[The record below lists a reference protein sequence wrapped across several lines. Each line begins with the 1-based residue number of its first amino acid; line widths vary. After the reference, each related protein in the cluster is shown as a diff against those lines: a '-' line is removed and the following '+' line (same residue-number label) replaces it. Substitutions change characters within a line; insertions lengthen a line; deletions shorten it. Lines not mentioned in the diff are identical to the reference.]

1 MTTSKTVLSSLA
13 ICAALGLHAASPSI
27 GFVAAKGSFQ
37 LDNSKVWSNAT
48 LFDGS
53 IVETNAVPSQIH
65 LSNGSDIQ
73 VAAQSR
79 VRVFLG
85 RTLLEKGTVQM
96 QSSTEYQVEARAL
109 HLAAAASNTVAIVE
123 LRGNGRVAASAS
135 SGEILI
141 TNKDKVLVAK
151 VTPGN
156 IVTLEPDNAN
166 RPGLTRIT
174 GCVQGERHSL
184 LLIDRVSGVAF
195 ELRGE
200 GVEKELGNQ
209 VAIIGT
215 GDSSAPKVAGA
226 SQAIKVTHVDR
237 LAAGG
242 CKDTGT
248 TARRLGPVGAVAAAA
263 AGAGAGLSAA
273 VGTAGAVAI
282 IGGVAVAATAGGLAA
297 AGTFAPAQAD
307 SQPATSR

>member
-53 IVETNAVPSQIH
+53 IVETKAVPSQIH

-85 RTLLEKGTVQM
+85 RTVLEKGTVQM

-109 HLAAAASNTVAIVE
+109 HMAAAASNTVAIVE

-151 VTPGN
+151 VTPGKV
-156 IVTLEPDNAN
+156 VTLEPDNAN
-166 RPGLTRIT
+166 QPGLTRIT
-174 GCVQGERHSL
+174 GCVQGERHSF

-226 SQAIKVTHVDR
+226 SQAIKVTHVER

-248 TARRLGPVGAVAAAA
+248 AARRLGPIGAVAGAA
-263 AGAGAGLSAA
+263 AGAGAGLSA